1 MELKWTLLNSARG
14 LRYDTVQEVMRLAF
28 YLWNQKT
35 DIDFIEIPK
44 NEVGSPGKT
53 KEDIEILVSFV
64 TENHG
69 DPYPFDGPGRTL
81 AHAFYPLTNTGLSG
95 DVHFDD
101 DEEYTYKSQRGKNLL
116 WVATHELGHSLGLEH
131 SRNRDA
137 VMYPWYTAYNE
148 NMKLLDDDILG
159 IQTLYGEFL
168 FFG

>member
-14 LRYDTVQEVMRLAF
+14 LRYDTVLEVMRLAF

-53 KEDIEILVSFV
+53 KEDIEILVSFG
-64 TENHG
+64 TGDHG
-69 DPYPFDGPGRTL
+69 DFYLFDGPGGTL
-81 AHAFYPLTNTGLSG
+81 AHAFYPLTNNGLSG